1 MWRVVNSGPSCE
13 TDIFQRLFSSDSLV
27 QEQLIPP
34 SAAQKKP
41 KVVVIAGPTCCGK
54 SALALMLAETIG
66 GEIITADSVQVYRG
80 MDIGTAKPLPKE
92 RLAIPHHLLD
102 IRDCWETFNVV
113 DFYHEAK
120 YCLDIVTSFNKIPIV
135 VGGSG
140 FYIHALLYGPPNGP
154 ASDPAIREKIEKM
167 FENLGADAMYE
178 RLCQLD
184 ADYAKTISC
193 HDRQKIIRAMEII
206 ELTGEKVSHHNWK
219 NRLLPK
225 GYDFRCWFLNRPRS
239 TLYRRI
245 EDRCDKML
253 AHGLLEEVAHLEAQ
267 GLRQNPSAAQ
277 AIGYRQSLDF
287 LAGPQSR
294 EDYLKFVDD
303 FKKYSRR
310 YAKRQ
315 LTWFRRENLFTW
327 LDLDLHDP
335 ETAMDFIMNDL
346 EMRQ

>member
-1 MWRVVNSGPSCE
+1 MNSGTSCE
-13 TDIFQRLFSSDSLV
+13 TDIFQRLFSSSDALV

-34 SAAQKKP
+34 PTSQKKP
-41 KVVVIAGPTCCGK
+41 TVIVIAGPTCCGK
-54 SALALMLAETIG
+54 SALAMMLAEAIT
-66 GEIITADSVQVYRG
+66 GEIVTADSVQIYRG

-92 RLAIPHHLLD
+92 RQIIPHHLLD
-102 IRDCWETFNVV
+102 IRDVWEPFNVV

-120 YCLDIVTSFNKIPIV
+120 YCLDMISSFDKIPIV

-140 FYIHALLYGPPNGP
+140 FYIHALLYGPPKGP
-154 ASDPAIREKIEKM
+154 ASNPDVRKKIEEQ
-167 FENLGADAMYE
+167 FDRLGADNMYE

-184 ADYAKTISC
+184 AKYAKTISC
-193 HDRQKIIRAMEII
+193 HDRQKIIRAHEII
-206 ELTGEKVSHHNWK
+206 ELTGEKVSQINWK
-219 NRLLPK
+219 NRLIPK

-253 AHGLLEEVAHLEAQ
+253 AHGLLEEVAQLEAQ
-267 GLRQNPSAAQ
+267 GLRQNPSASQ
-277 AIGYRQSLDF
+277 AIGYRQGLDF
-287 LAGPQSR
+287 LAGQQSR
-294 EDYLKFVDD
+294 NDYLKFVEE
-303 FKKYSRR
+303 FKKSSRR

-335 ETAMDFIMNDL
+335 ETAMDFIINDL
-346 EMRQ
+346 DVR